1 MLFGMVGLLGLFPG
15 RTASLPGVLLRRQ
28 LRAAEPW
35 PDRFGILLRSV
46 LERGPMHERFSTT
59 ANAASI
65 HFRAVTRH
73 LFSRDAEYDRERL
86 SWRCVGRRREEP
98 AARRRATDGPTL
110 LTLRMYRPCAHRRG
124 PRSLS
129 PRFIDR
135 LVSDDRPG
143 SRRVPRSFRR
153 APPRSYAVTGSG
165 IRQNDAV
172 HSSKTIESKTVVSP
186 RAVSRGDPHAF
197 LPSKSDRGAC
207 IAPGR
212 ARRTSIRPRSK
223 SRSHMVPPRHQR

>member
-86 SWRCVGRRREEP
+86 SWRCVDRRREEP
-98 AARRRATDGPTL
+98 AARRRAIDGPRL
-110 LTLRMYRPCAHRRG
+110 LTLRMYRPCARRRS
-124 PRSLS
+124 PRSPS
-129 PRFIDR
+129 PRFIVR
-135 LVSDDRPG
+135 RVSDERPG
-143 SRRVPRSFRR
+143 SRRVPLSFP
-153 APPRSYAVTGSG
+153 AGSAG
-165 IRQNDAV
+165 ELCGHRLR
-172 HSSKTIESKTVVSP
+172 HSSKRCSP
-186 RAVSRGDPHAF
+186 RQRRLDQKRWSLLAQ
-197 LPSKSDRGAC
+197 LP
-207 IAPGR
+207 
-212 ARRTSIRPRSK
+212 RRP
-223 SRSHMVPPRHQR
+223 